1 MAVLTFCDPYER
13 KGFKSSASLAF
24 SLLKI
29 FSVLQGLF
37 ISRWKKKKTKTKQP
51 FYDLSG

>member
-13 KGFKSSASLAF
+13 KGLKRSASLAF

-29 FSVLQGLF
+29 FRVLQGLF
-37 ISRWKKKKTKTKQP
+37 ISRWKKKTKTKQP
-51 FYDLSG
+51 FYDLSA